1 MNQQTLMIIAGA
13 LHNLATAA
21 WIGGMLAL
29 ALAVIPAARKSLG
42 MGPQTVQLLS
52 NVQNRLGVVSGISVA
67 ILIVTGLLLRRRAV
81 TVGIVDASGTYG
93 AVLAVKHA
101 LSAVMVI
108 IAVVRSRFVAANSMK
123 LKAGL
128 LVLNI
133 VLGVVVLGLSSW
145 IAAIA
150 SAVG

>member
-1 MNQQTLMIIAGA
+1 MNQQTVMIIVGT
-13 LHNLATAA
+13 LHDLATAA

-42 MGPQTVQLLS
+42 MGPQTVQLLT
-52 NVQNRLGVVSGISVA
+52 NVQNRLSVVSGISVA

-81 TVGIVDASGTYG
+81 TMGIVNANSTYG
-93 AVLAVKHA
+93 AVLAIKHA
-101 LSAVMVI
+101 LSAVMVV

-123 LKAGL
+123 LKGGL

-150 SAVG
+150 AAVG

>member
-1 MNQQTLMIIAGA
+1 MNQQTMMIIVGT
-13 LHNLATAA
+13 LHDLATAA

-29 ALAVIPAARKSLG
+29 ALVVIPAARKSLG
-42 MGPQTVQLLS
+42 MGPQTAQLLT
-52 NVQNRLGVVSGISVA
+52 NIQNRLSVVSGISVA
-67 ILIVTGLLLRRRAV
+67 ILLVTGLLLRRRAV
-81 TVGIVDASGTYG
+81 TMGGVDASGTYG

-101 LSAVMVI
+101 LSAVMVV
-108 IAVVRSRFVAANSMK
+108 IAVVRSRLVAANSMK
-123 LKAGL
+123 LKGGL

-133 VLGVVVLGLSSW
+133 VLGAAVLGLSSW